1 MPENFN
7 YCKRLASCAIL
18 QLVFYPMHRK
28 PAKEIV
34 QPCKKGERIRTRMK
48 NENDMPAIRVVTR
61 T

>member
-1 MPENFN
+1 MPSIIMVNMQMPDNFN

-34 QPCKKGERIRTRMK
+34 QPCKKGREDKDK
-48 NENDMPAIRVVTR
+48 NEE
-61 T
+61 